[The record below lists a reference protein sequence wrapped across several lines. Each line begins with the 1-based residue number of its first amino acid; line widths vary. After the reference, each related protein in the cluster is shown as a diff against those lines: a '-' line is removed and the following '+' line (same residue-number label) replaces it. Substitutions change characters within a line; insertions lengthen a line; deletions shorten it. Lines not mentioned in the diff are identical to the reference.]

1 MVAVNPRVDHAQ
13 LSILAYSQDGS
24 APTAQRQVAGRRGL
38 ELAAFRARR
47 IAASRLFQDPRSQ
60 QPRFDCE
67 PEVGVKHV
75 KLVPITV
82 DDIDW

>member
-38 ELAAFRARR
+38 ELDAFRARQAGANHR
-47 IAASRLFQDPRSQ
+47 RR
-60 QPRFDCE
+60 
-67 PEVGVKHV
+67 H
-75 KLVPITV
+75 
-82 DDIDW
+82 